1 MNRGNVLMLKDLPA
15 YTSHAD
21 SSEISVSKCQP
32 FKQEADTKTSMVR
45 VSGVPID
52 SCVKLATHTTV
63 SFP

>member
-1 MNRGNVLMLKDLPA
+1 MNRGNVLMLQDFPA
-15 YTSHAD
+15 CTSHAGN
-21 SSEISVSKCQP
+21 SEISVSKCQP
-32 FKQEADTKTSMVR
+32 LKQEADTKTSMVL